1 MTEKS
6 MKKKHKPNEEKYFNF
21 QNTCKSAKNSLV
33 LDISNNRFALQLE
46 KYVNRFLKIYSRSY
60 LAKVY

>member
-46 KYVNRFLKIYSRSY
+46 KYVNRFLKIY
-60 LAKVY
+60 